1 MVALRWRRP
10 CTTLWM
16 MLKGGAVALVL
27 LVAASTGC
35 SLAGRTFGTYVDDQ
49 SVTGAVKMGLA
60 RKVPRTVTHVN
71 VDTFQGTV
79 YLSGEVGSALQK
91 SDAEITAWQVDGV
104 TQVVNDLTVRG
115 ERAASALAASASPS
129 MRPASP
135 LLDRIPGIARMDPP
149 LGDGGALAY
158 DGAGAIVA
166 TVYRRPSKDVA
177 QNGFE
182 AAGPMVRPIDHVSVY
197 GVPAEAGLPEA
208 QMYIVFWHVSAA
220 AAAALR

>member
-1 MVALRWRRP
+1 
-10 CTTLWM
+10 M
-16 MLKGGAVALVL
+16 MIRGHAVALVL
-27 LVAASTGC
+27 LVATSTGC

-49 SVTGAVKMGLA
+49 SVTATVKMSLA
-60 RKVPRTVTHVN
+60 RKEPRTVTRVN

-79 YLSGEVGSALQK
+79 YLSGDVGNAIQK
-91 SDAEITAWQVDGV
+91 SDAEIAAWRVDGV

-115 ERAASALAASASPS
+115 ERAGAQTVSASPS
-129 MRPASP
+129 MRPSSP

-149 LGDGGALAY
+149 LADGSALAY

-182 AAGPMVRPIDHVSVY
+182 AAGPTVRPIDHVSVY
-197 GVPAEAGLPEA
+197 GVAAEAGLPEA

>member
-1 MVALRWRRP
+1 
-10 CTTLWM
+10 M
-16 MLKGGAVALVL
+16 MLRGSVVALVV
-27 LVAASTGC
+27 LVATSTGC

-49 SVTGAVKMGLA
+49 SVTAAVKMGLA
-60 RKVPRTVTHVN
+60 RKVPRTVTRVD

-79 YLSGEVGSALQK
+79 YLSGEVGSAIQK
-91 SDAEITAWQVDGV
+91 SDAEITAWQVNGV

-115 ERAASALAASASPS
+115 ERATAAVAASASPS
-129 MRPASP
+129 MRAGSP
-135 LLDRIPGIARMDPP
+135 LLERIPGIARVDPP
-149 LGDGGALAY
+149 LADGGSLAY

>member
-1 MVALRWRRP
+1 
-10 CTTLWM
+10 

-27 LVAASTGC
+27 IVATSAGC

-49 SVTGAVKMGLA
+49 SVAAAVKMRLA
-60 RKVPRTVTHVN
+60 RKEPRTVTRVN

-79 YLSGEVGSALQK
+79 YLTGEVANAIQK
-91 SDAEITAWQVDGV
+91 SDAEIAAWQVDGV

-115 ERAASALAASASPS
+115 ERAAAALAASASPS
-129 MRPASP
+129 MRSSSP

-177 QNGFE
+177 QTGFE
-182 AAGPMVRPIDHVSVY
+182 AVGPMVRPIDHVSVY
-197 GVPAEAGLPEA
+197 GVPAEAGLPEG
-208 QMYIVFWHVSAA
+208 QLYIVFWHVSAA